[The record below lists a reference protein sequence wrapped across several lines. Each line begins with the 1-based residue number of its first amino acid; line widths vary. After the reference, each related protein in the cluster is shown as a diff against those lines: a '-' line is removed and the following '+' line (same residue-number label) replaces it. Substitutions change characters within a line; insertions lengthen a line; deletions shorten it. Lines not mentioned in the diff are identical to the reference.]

1 MEIGNIQIGHDV
13 EVDSTSSLNN
23 VIIGNHV
30 RIAKYCSVYG
40 HKDHLLEIG
49 EFSYI
54 GMFSVLNGYSNK
66 VTIGKYVSIAQNVN
80 MMTDSGPNASSLMQR
95 FYPITKGPIII
106 EDHVWIGAGVIIMPN
121 VVIGR
126 CSIIAANSFLNCN
139 VKAYSL
145 FGGNPAR
152 HIKSLD
158 SIKDYEDKEI

>member
-1 MEIGNIQIGHDV
+1 MEIGNIQLGDQV
-13 EVDSTSSLNN
+13 EVDPTSSLNN

-49 EFSYI
+49 DFSYV
-54 GMFSVLNGYSNK
+54 GMFSVLNGYSDK

-95 FYPITKGPIII
+95 FYPIKKGPIVIG
-106 EDHVWIGAGVIIMPN
+106 DHTWIGAGVIIMPDI
-121 VVIGR
+121 VIGR

-139 VKAYSL
+139 VNAYSL
-145 FGGNPAR
+145 YGGNPAR
-152 HIKSLD
+152 LIKSLD
-158 SIKDYEDKEI
+158 SIKNHEDKEI